1 MMRKALL
8 LLCAAWPAYGQT
20 IEEIQ
25 ITAERRSSDIQ
36 KTALAITALGQDQLE
51 KSNVTELAGLNGTVP
66 SLEITK
72 SSGFETIVT
81 IRGVGSETPE
91 NAPNT
96 TPGVSLF
103 IDGVYIANTIS
114 LDQTLF
120 DLDHIEV
127 LRGPQGA
134 LYGQSSIGG
143 AINLLTRQPELGH
156 FAGMTDFT
164 AGDHS
169 LFRERGEINLPLG
182 SDWAIRASAQ
192 KYDHAGFTRNIVLP
206 GHDVDDTHDA
216 SGKLAVLWRPSDDFT
231 ATLTGQWYS
240 ADQNGAAQKN
250 ISDPNPDPRVISQDF
265 PSKFNLDSRLYH
277 LNLDWDLP
285 WFEIKSVSAYQ
296 GLDHRQKEDSSRS
309 TYALLGIYDDV
320 AAWTTGLQNYNEEL
334 DVLSHPGGPFDW
346 VAGAFLLSQKSTQFV
361 VEFQGTDANPDLT
374 IHPDVEVNPP
384 YNLGFGNYTFVRR
397 KSYSPFLQ
405 ATWHAS
411 EALRLTLG
419 GRFNYDSYKLDS
431 LNFAAVASSAVRNEY
446 QDHAMTGRAEL
457 DYDLAQDHMLYASLT
472 RGYKPGGV
480 NSVAGQAVVP
490 NSFQVETNTAYEIGS
505 KNLMLDNH
513 LRANLAAFYYVYRN
527 QQYIEADPVPYDAG
541 MANIPST
548 HIWGAEAETTYLALH
563 DRLHL
568 GANLTAEAGAVQ
580 GHYKTIDS
588 TLLNDIE
595 NSAAPC
601 LNGGAYVNPTCWAAV
616 TAASRDIGGNQ
627 PAKMPKLAG
636 SANISYGFQAAGG
649 TLTPRMEYVY
659 RGALWSRLFAE
670 PGLDRV
676 KAYGLWNFNLLYQP
690 DLGDYSLS
698 LIATNLTNSAGVN
711 SRYTDPYGTG
721 QTSQEYVPPRQ
732 IMGIAT
738 YSF

>member
-8 LLCAAWPAYGQT
+8 LFFTALPAFGQA

-25 ITAERRSSDIQ
+25 ITAERRSTDIQ
-36 KTALAITALGQDQLE
+36 KTALAITALGEDQLE
-51 KSNVTELAGLNGTVP
+51 KSNVTELADLNGMVP

-91 NAPNT
+91 NAPTT

-103 IDGVYIANTIS
+103 IDGVYIANTVS

-120 DLDHIEV
+120 DLDHVEV

-143 AINLLTRQPELGH
+143 AINLVTRQPELGN
-156 FAGMTDFT
+156 FGGNADFT
-164 AGDHS
+164 AGNYA
-169 LFRERGEINLPLG
+169 LFRERAEVNLPLG
-182 SDWAIRASAQ
+182 SDWAVRASVQ
-192 KYDHAGFTRNIVLP
+192 KYDHDGFAKTTE
-206 GHDVDDTHDA
+206 DVDDAHDA
-216 SGKLAVLWRPSDDFT
+216 SGKLAVLWRPTDNFS

-250 ISDPNPDPRVISQDF
+250 ILDPNPDPRVLSQDY
-265 PSKFNLDSRLYH
+265 PSKFNLDTRLYH

-309 TYALLGIYDDV
+309 TFDQLGIYDDV
-320 AAWTTGLQNYNEEL
+320 AAWNTGLQNYNEEL
-334 DVLSHPGGPFDW
+334 DFLSHPGGALDW
-346 VAGAFLLSQKSTQFV
+346 VGGVFALSQKSTQFV
-361 VEFQGTDANPDLT
+361 VEFQGTDANPDLS
-374 IHPDVEVNPP
+374 IPANVETSPP
-384 YNLGFGNYTFVRR
+384 NNVGFGNYTLVRR
-397 KSYSPFLQ
+397 KSYSPFAQ

-411 EALRLTLG
+411 DALRLTLG

-431 LNFAAVASSAVRNEY
+431 LNFAAFGISDVHNLY
-446 QDHAMTGRAEL
+446 QDHVLTGRAEL
-457 DYDLAQDHMLYASLT
+457 DYDLTANSLLYASLT

-480 NSVAGQAVVP
+480 NSIAGQVVVP
-490 NSFQVETNTAYEIGS
+490 NSFKVETNTAYEVGS

-527 QQYIEADPVPYDAG
+527 QQYIEADPVPFDAG

-548 HIWGAEAETTYLALH
+548 HVWGGEAEVSYLALR
-563 DRLHL
+563 DKLRLN
-568 GANLTAEAGAVQ
+568 ANLTAESGAVQ
-580 GHYKTIDS
+580 GNYKTIDS
-588 TLLNDIE
+588 TLLNAIE
-595 NSAAPC
+595 NSNPLC
-601 LNGGAYVNPTCWAAV
+601 LNNGAYFNPGCWAAV
-616 TAASRDIGGNQ
+616 IASSRSIGGNQ
-627 PAKMPKLAG
+627 PAKMPRYAG
-636 SANISYGFQAAGG
+636 SANVSYSYG
-649 TLTPRMEYVY
+649 TLTPRIEYVY

-676 KAYGLWNFNLLYQP
+676 KAYGLVNFNLLYQP
-690 DLGDYSLS
+690 EQGDYTLS
-698 LIATNLTNSAGVN
+698 LTATNLLNTAGVN

-732 IMGIAT
+732 VMGT
-738 YSF
+738 VSYSF